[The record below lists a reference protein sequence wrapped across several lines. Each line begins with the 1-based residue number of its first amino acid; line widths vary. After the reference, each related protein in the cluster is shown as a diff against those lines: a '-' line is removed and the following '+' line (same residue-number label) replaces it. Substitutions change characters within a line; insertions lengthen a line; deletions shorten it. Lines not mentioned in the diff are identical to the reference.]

1 MRNLGHG
8 TKCIVEDDI
17 EIDILRCGRKELKEL
32 VEMMT
37 VHFFTISRID
47 DAALPPLVARNQH
60 KVNPEACREQFRK
73 FLEHIWSSLP
83 DSVTYCISPR
93 NDRTNFEDIL
103 YTLAVSLRNWFYYL
117 IKTRGYRNIIHPIN
131 EDSVDFYVE
140 YYDGMDNVLERC
152 FIIVPSV
159 MTIIE
164 EIKALLV
171 FRAQQRM
178 R

>member
-103 YTLAVSLRNWFYYL
+103 YTLAVSIRNWLLYGTE
-117 IKTRGYRNIIHPIN
+117 TRGCMYLSLESSADASPHIFQKIILVSLQTNTTTTNIH
-131 EDSVDFYVE
+131 
-140 YYDGMDNVLERC
+140 LC
-152 FIIVPSV
+152 
-159 MTIIE
+159 
-164 EIKALLV
+164 
-171 FRAQQRM
+171 
-178 R
+178 